1 MSTTLDYLN
10 AIRTALSQTRLS
22 TYETEAGSTASGDPQ
37 AVALYAWNAQMS
49 AAFLVPLHICEV
61 MIRNAVSEALERVH
75 GPRWPWQ
82 AGFQASLPSVPA
94 QVGYSPRDDLQKV
107 ATEQPTTGKVIPELK
122 FVFWEQMFTKRH
134 DLRLWDAHL
143 KSVFPEHLPPMTVR
157 DLRKRIYGDLEA
169 IRKLRNRIA
178 HHEPIF
184 KRNLAEDFNR
194 IVDLVRLRSPLMESW
209 MVANQ
214 QVLELI
220 HRTPVFRGGIRWVP
234 SHSEIETQAY
244 QLWIEGGRRSNSAEA
259 DWFTAKRL
267 LGIS

>member
-1 MSTTLDYLN
+1 M
-10 AIRTALSQTRLS
+10 
-22 TYETEAGSTASGDPQ
+22 GSTALGDPQ

-49 AAFLVPLHICEV
+49 AAFMVPLHICEV
-61 MIRNAVSEALERVH
+61 TVRNAVSEALERVH

-94 QVGYSPRDDLQKV
+94 HIGYSPRDDLQKV
-107 ATEQPTTGKVIPELK
+107 ASEQPTTGKVIPELK

-134 DLRLWDAHL
+134 DVRLWNAHL
-143 KSVFPEHLPPMTVR
+143 KSVFPEHAPSITVR
-157 DLRKRIYGDLEA
+157 ELRKRIYSDLDA

-184 KRNLAEDFNR
+184 KRNLAEEFNR
-194 IVDLVRLRSPLMESW
+194 IIDLVRLRSLLVESW
-209 MVANQ
+209 LLANQ

-220 HRTPVFRGGIRWVP
+220 PLAPLFRGGFRWVP
-234 SHSEIETQAY
+234 SQTEIEVQAY
-244 QLWIEGGRRSNSAEA
+244 QLWMEGGRRSDSAEA
-259 DWFTAKRL
+259 DWIMAKRL